1 MPVVLSVVGRNAL
14 STRQPCQPVARN
26 QEPATVIHNNKNDP
40 LIMSENSRTASLS
53 RCSRCMPPQQEVK
66 RRSYKC
72 GTPVAQLE
80 WVGSLQVGRWTH
92 WLLLQ
97 LHLRVLCV
105 SEKSFMLQCCLWTW
119 FKDEA
124 PIRCGGG
131 RIWSIVFVPGTRVLE
146 SSIHVCSFF
155 PGKRVLSH
163 GNWARR

>member
-124 PIRCGGG
+124 PICCGGG
-131 RIWSIVFVPGTRVLE
+131 RIWGIVLV
-146 SSIHVCSFF
+146 

-163 GNWARR
+163 GNLERKYVVSKLCFSHNV